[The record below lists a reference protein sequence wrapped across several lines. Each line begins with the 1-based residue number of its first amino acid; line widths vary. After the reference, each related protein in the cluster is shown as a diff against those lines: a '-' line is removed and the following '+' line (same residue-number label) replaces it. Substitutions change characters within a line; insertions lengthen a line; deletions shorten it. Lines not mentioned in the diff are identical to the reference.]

1 MTYVNVAEK
10 EDEFDMFAQT
20 RGSSLADQRKR

>member
-1 MTYVNVAEK
+1 MFTCLAEK

-20 RGSSLADQRKR
+20 RGSSLAEQRKR